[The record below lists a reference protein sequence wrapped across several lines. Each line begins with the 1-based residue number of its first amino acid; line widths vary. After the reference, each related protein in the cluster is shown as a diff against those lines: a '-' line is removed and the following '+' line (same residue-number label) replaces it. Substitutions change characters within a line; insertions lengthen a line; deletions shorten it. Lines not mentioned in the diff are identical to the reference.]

1 MNTRQ
6 VGRQRTAVATTVIVA
21 GSIIG
26 LGFAVS
32 AAASTI
38 PALAGDSGST
48 VGTNQNSGGVQHG
61 YGSTHAR
68 SSNS

>member
-1 MNTRQ
+1 MNSRQ
-6 VGRQRTAVATTVIVA
+6 VGRQRTAVTTTVIVA

-38 PALAGDSGST
+38 PALAGSSGAT
-48 VGTNQNSGGVQHG
+48 VDTTQNSGGVQQG
-61 YGSTHAR
+61 YGSPHAR